1 LDQEHQNNICLTG
14 WAVPEAPKPPDIAK
28 LRQHSRDP
36 LLGVCDALSRRPMA
50 ILSANTNPKLQEE
63 RKAAENA
70 KTILGTLKPS
80 SARTDRTIFVL
91 RYAANLA
98 KTGTLARLESRQ
110 VLDGVRIEAATALN
124 EV

>member
-1 LDQEHQNNICLTG
+1 
-14 WAVPEAPKPPDIAK
+14 
-28 LRQHSRDP
+28 
-36 LLGVCDALSRRPMA
+36 MA

-70 KTILGTLKPS
+70 KAILGTLMLS

-98 KTGTLARLESRQ
+98 KKGTLARLERRHT
-110 VLDGVRIEAATALN
+110 LDDVRIEAATDLN
-124 EV
+124 EVCRLLDRGHLPQDVIEHATEVQYSRQLPLLAQRGSRRMSGLGRQFTA